1 MISYCQQLPNI
12 SYKITMPRKGIMELS
27 DRQIQVLKCIVEEFT
42 ETAEPVGS
50 ETLDKKYNLGVS
62 PATIRNEM
70 VQLTERKML
79 KQPHTSAGR
88 VPTPQAIKLYISQL
102 MKEKELSVS
111 EEVALKERVWDQ
123 RFEAGKLLRE
133 ATHCLS
139 ERTKAISIAATEDQ
153 LVYHAGYAHILDMPE
168 FFDIDVTR
176 SVLSLLDETQALL
189 EIFKKATGDEPVH
202 VLVGEELGSEFF
214 EPVGMVFTNLK
225 MGKRNGSLGVI
236 GPARLNYPYVVP
248 VVRYFGNLINEIA
261 QDWQ

>member
-1 MISYCQQLPNI
+1 MD
-12 SYKITMPRKGIMELS
+12 LS
-27 DRQIQVLKCIVEEFT
+27 DRQTQILKCIVEEFT
-42 ETAEPVGS
+42 ETAAPVGS

-70 VQLTERKML
+70 VQLTEKGYL

-88 VPTPQAIKLYISQL
+88 IPSPQAIKMYIREL

-111 EEVALKERVWDQ
+111 EEVAVKERVWDH
-123 RFEAGKLLRE
+123 RFEMGKLLRE
-133 ATHCLS
+133 ATRCLA
-139 ERTKAISIAATEDQ
+139 ERTNAISVAATDD
-153 LVYHAGYAHILDMPE
+153 LRVYHAGYAHILEMPE

-189 EIFKKATGDEPVH
+189 EIFKKATGDELVH
-202 VLVGEELGSEFF
+202 VLIGEELGNRYF
-214 EPVGMVFTNLK
+214 EPVGMVFTELK
-225 MGKRNGSLGVI
+225 MGPRNGTLGVI

-248 VVRYFGNLINEIA
+248 MVRYFGNLINQIA